1 MTSRI
6 QRRTMLGLLAAGAA
20 APALGAC
27 AKGGHASDPT
37 VSTASTAQVGSG
49 GPDMLMIIRHAE
61 KPTGSGAPYG
71 VTDAGEKD
79 DKSLT
84 IQGWSRAGA
93 LIGLFDPRDGD
104 GHPAP
109 PRPGLARPTRI
120 FAADPSSGGSKR
132 PKETVTPLAAA
143 LGTSLDLRFAKG
155 QEAALAAA
163 LRSASGPTLVAWEHQ
178 SVAAIIAHLG
188 PVTPKPPASWPGSRF
203 DVVYVFNRHG
213 DGWNFSQVPQ
223 LLLAGDSPHPIA

>member
-1 MTSRI
+1 
-6 QRRTMLGLLAAGAA
+6 MLGLLAAGAA
-20 APALGAC
+20 APALGGC
-27 AKGGHASDPT
+27 AKGRHGTDPA
-37 VSTASTAQVGSG
+37 VSTAPEARTGDG
-49 GPDMLMIIRHAE
+49 GPDRLMIIRHAE

-71 VTDAGEKD
+71 VTETGERD

-93 LIGLFDPRDGD
+93 LIGLFAPRDGD

-109 PRPGLARPTRI
+109 VRPGLARPARI
-120 FAADPSSGGSKR
+120 FAADPSGGASKR

-163 LRSASGPTLVAWEHQ
+163 LRTASGPTLVSWEHQ
-178 SVAAIIAHLG
+178 NIAAIIAHLG
-188 PVTPKPPASWPGSRF
+188 PVTPKPPTTWPGSRF
-203 DVVYVFNRHG
+203 DVVYVFDRHG
-213 DGWNFSQVPQ
+213 EGWKFSQVPQ
-223 LLLAGDSPHPIA
+223 LLLAGDSPHPIG